1 MRVQI
6 EKKMEERKILGPEL
20 RERRR
25 ERELEKKEIEEKEQ
39 EER

>member
-1 MRVQI
+1 MRLQI
-6 EKKMEERKILGPEL
+6 EKKTEERKILGPDL

-25 ERELEKKEIEEKEQ
+25 ERESEKKEIEEEQ

>member
-6 EKKMEERKILGPEL
+6 EKKIEERKKIGLEL

-25 ERELEKKEIEEKEQ
+25 KRESEKKEIEKKEQ

>member
-1 MRVQI
+1 MRLQI
-6 EKKMEERKILGPEL
+6 EKKTEERKILRPEL

-25 ERELEKKEIEEKEQ
+25 ERESEKKELEEKEQ

>member
-1 MRVQI
+1 MKLQI
-6 EKKMEERKILGPEL
+6 EKKTEERKILGPEL

-25 ERELEKKEIEEKEQ
+25 ERESEKKEIEEKEQ